1 MKNLQGFYIKFIFLN
16 IGNYIQL
23 FVGTYCRS
31 SSLPKNRINDLT
43 FMFIKIKNIEGFYVR
58 K

>member
-1 MKNLQGFYIKFIFLN
+1 MKKLTRILHQIYIFKIR
-16 IGNYIQL
+16 NYIQL

-43 FMFIKIKNIEGFYVR
+43 FMLIKIKNIEGFYVR